1 MKPYTSL
8 LRGVNETIDI
18 STQGCQWNHIHL
30 YSGVSMEPYI
40 FLLRGV
46 NETIHV
52 STQECQWKHT
62 YLYSGVTMK
71 PYISLLR
78 GVNEISTQG
87 CHETK
92 HYSGVSIEPYTSL
105 LRGVNGTMR
114 IYSFTLTINDRK
126 QISTDNTSLV
136 SKILSVHCHI
146 ETMFIMILKP
156 CWLWYWNHV
165 QINLFLPHVQTQHS
179 QQPWRRSW
187 GWTPANGGR
196 RWSRRGRYGVVL
208 SVSRT
213 RSRGSRT
220 WGCSP
225 SSLCSA
231 AGFDPSPVSR

>member
-1 MKPYTSL
+1 MHISTQGVNKIMHFFTQGYQYNHTYLYSHVSMKPYTSL

-71 PYISLLR
+71 PYTSLLR
-78 GVNEISTQG
+78 SVNETI
-87 CHETK
+87 
-92 HYSGVSIEPYTSL
+92 HYSGVSMEPYLSL
-105 LRGVNGTMR
+105 LRGVNGTIR

-146 ETMFIMILKP
+146 ETMKYVRWLSYWNHEICPFIMILKP
-156 CWLWYWNHV
+156 CSN
-165 QINLFLPHVQTQHS
+165 
-179 QQPWRRSW
+179 
-187 GWTPANGGR
+187 
-196 RWSRRGRYGVVL
+196 
-208 SVSRT
+208 
-213 RSRGSRT
+213 
-220 WGCSP
+220 
-225 SSLCSA
+225 
-231 AGFDPSPVSR
+231 